1 MKTASQLA
9 QFLSVVVPQD
19 PPAAH
24 GMAAAAAAANA
35 AGAARL
41 QALAATPLTT
51 PSVLL
56 GARMRK
62 QQALW
67 EGARTAQPQPQA
79 GAEAD
84 TPQDTAGA
92 GGGDGASGS
101 EPRGAMAEAAA
112 VVAAADTS
120 NSASMLAAVQLLVA
134 AGKGG
139 RLLQEVAAGWDSYA
153 LMQQQDLFGALR
165 QPVSSGDWEQL
176 EGRIQVVHDLA
187 SLF

>member
-1 MKTASQLA
+1 
-9 QFLSVVVPQD
+9 
-19 PPAAH
+19 
-24 GMAAAAAAANA
+24 
-35 AGAARL
+35 
-41 QALAATPLTT
+41 
-51 PSVLL
+51 
-56 GARMRK
+56 
-62 QQALW
+62 
-67 EGARTAQPQPQA
+67 
-79 GAEAD
+79 
-84 TPQDTAGA
+84 
-92 GGGDGASGS
+92 
-101 EPRGAMAEAAA
+101 MAEAAA